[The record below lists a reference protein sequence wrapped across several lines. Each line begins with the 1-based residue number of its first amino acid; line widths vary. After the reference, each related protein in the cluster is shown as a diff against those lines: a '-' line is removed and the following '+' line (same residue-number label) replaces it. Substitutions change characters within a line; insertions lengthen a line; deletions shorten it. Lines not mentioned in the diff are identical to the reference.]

1 VAAEVG
7 RVEAL
12 WRYPVKSMSEEALES
27 VGVSWHGLAGDR
39 RWAFVREGLA
49 RSGFPWLTIRERAD
63 MGLYRPSFADP
74 GRPDMSRTLVLTP
87 SGESFDV
94 TDPALALELGHGARV
109 MKQNRGIFDN
119 SPLSLMTTQ
128 TVAALGAVVGRELDP
143 RRFRPN
149 LLVRASGEGPFAEEG
164 WVGRVLRVG
173 GMRMR
178 VDQRDERCVV
188 VNVDPETRERDA
200 AVLRAIAQERDACLG
215 VYGATVEP
223 GLVAVGDA
231 VMLEE

>member
-1 VAAEVG
+1 
-7 RVEAL
+7 VEAL

-74 GRPDMSRTLVLTP
+74 GRPDASRTVVLTP

-109 MKQNRGIFDN
+109 IKQNRGIFDN

-128 TVAALGAVVGRELDP
+128 TVAALGALVGRELDP
-143 RRFRPN
+143 KRFRPN
-149 LLVRASGEGPFAEEG
+149 LLVRSSGAGPFAEEG

-188 VNVDPETRERDA
+188 VNVDPETRERDP

-223 GLVAVGDA
+223 GGVAGGAA
-231 VMLEE
+231 VTSED